1 MEKETFQIIEP
12 FLENLSRVRLI
23 TNQIIIYI
31 YIEVITNSSFIE
43 ASYAYA
49 FMCIYVRT

>member
-1 MEKETFQIIEP
+1 MEEETFQIIEP

-31 YIEVITNSSFIE
+31 YR
-43 ASYAYA
+43 SYYK
-49 FMCIYVRT
+49 F